1 MKRFFFV
8 LLALLPAV
16 SALAGREVYDIGRG
30 WKFYTVDRRDSVGV
44 TLPHT
49 WNDTDAA
56 VGRLDYYR
64 GIGNYFRYL
73 KARPEWRGKRVFV
86 RFYGA
91 GTVADLMVNGRHAG
105 EHRGGNNAFEFEI
118 TDLLDYGGKNLL
130 WVIVNNGARLDVLP
144 TAGEE
149 NVYGGLFRQAEIIVT
164 EPAAIGFDGYGGC
177 GVLFATERADTLRAS
192 GSAAVTVNVPDSR
205 HVQLDMR
212 ILDARDSVVFSGHA
226 KHRADGGL
234 SVAELP
240 FEIERPHLWQGTA
253 DPYLYTVTVVLADGT
268 RTDSVSFRTGLRTFS
283 VDAARGFFLNG
294 ISYPLRGVVLWRDQ
308 AFSGPV
314 FNEEELRRDMR
325 LIREM
330 GANAVRVAGGTHHPA
345 FYELCDEEG
354 VVVLADGPFAGTS
367 TLDERGY
374 FATPAFR
381 DNAERQFRELVC
393 QRYNN
398 PSVAFW
404 GIFADPEILGD
415 DPIPFIGE
423 MNRLVKSLDPGRL
436 TVGISN
442 KDGDVNRITD
452 LVVWNHTFGWKTGLP
467 GDIAIWRDQLRGDAE
482 WRKIRSGV
490 SYRVGGI
497 AGQYAPKLVR
507 PDPASGWHPEN
518 WQAYV
523 HEVHIGALADERAFW
538 GVFVGD
544 MFDHG
549 SVRTAAGG
557 LRGVNDCGLVTFD
570 RQVRKDAYWLYK
582 ANWNREDPFIH
593 IASVRE
599 RRRSDKIQTV
609 TGSPNLPVAEL
620 CVNGVSLGTRVARN
634 GVMKWDGVQ
643 LRLGENGLRVFA
655 VIAGDDDYVTV
666 EETAVLTCRPGGGG

>member
-314 FNEEELRRDMR
+314 FNEEEL
-325 LIREM
+325 L
-330 GANAVRVAGGTHHPA
+330 
-345 FYELCDEEG
+345 
-354 VVVLADGPFAGTS
+354 
-367 TLDERGY
+367 
-374 FATPAFR
+374 
-381 DNAERQFRELVC
+381 
-393 QRYNN
+393 
-398 PSVAFW
+398 
-404 GIFADPEILGD
+404 
-415 DPIPFIGE
+415 
-423 MNRLVKSLDPGRL
+423 SL
-436 TVGISN
+436 
-442 KDGDVNRITD
+442 
-452 LVVWNHTFGWKTGLP
+452 
-467 GDIAIWRDQLRGDAE
+467 
-482 WRKIRSGV
+482 
-490 SYRVGGI
+490 
-497 AGQYAPKLVR
+497 
-507 PDPASGWHPEN
+507 
-518 WQAYV
+518 
-523 HEVHIGALADERAFW
+523 
-538 GVFVGD
+538 
-544 MFDHG
+544 
-549 SVRTAAGG
+549 
-557 LRGVNDCGLVTFD
+557 
-570 RQVRKDAYWLYK
+570 
-582 ANWNREDPFIH
+582 IH
-593 IASVRE
+593 I
-599 RRRSDKIQTV
+599 
-609 TGSPNLPVAEL
+609 
-620 CVNGVSLGTRVARN
+620 
-634 GVMKWDGVQ
+634 
-643 LRLGENGLRVFA
+643 
-655 VIAGDDDYVTV
+655 
-666 EETAVLTCRPGGGG
+666 

>member
-177 GVLFATERADTLRAS
+177 GVLFATECADTLRAS

-294 ISYPLRGVVLWRDQ
+294 ISYPLRGVVLWRPGLQ
-308 AFSGPV
+308 RAG
-314 FNEEELRRDMR
+314 LQRR
-325 LIREM
+325 
-330 GANAVRVAGGTHHPA
+330 GAAPG
-345 FYELCDEEG
+345 YE
-354 VVVLADGPFAGTS
+354 
-367 TLDERGY
+367 
-374 FATPAFR
+374 
-381 DNAERQFRELVC
+381 
-393 QRYNN
+393 
-398 PSVAFW
+398 
-404 GIFADPEILGD
+404 
-415 DPIPFIGE
+415 
-423 MNRLVKSLDPGRL
+423 
-436 TVGISN
+436 
-442 KDGDVNRITD
+442 
-452 LVVWNHTFGWKTGLP
+452 
-467 GDIAIWRDQLRGDAE
+467 
-482 WRKIRSGV
+482 
-490 SYRVGGI
+490 
-497 AGQYAPKLVR
+497 
-507 PDPASGWHPEN
+507 
-518 WQAYV
+518 AY
-523 HEVHIGALADERAFW
+523 
-538 GVFVGD
+538 
-544 MFDHG
+544 
-549 SVRTAAGG
+549 
-557 LRGVNDCGLVTFD
+557 
-570 RQVRKDAYWLYK
+570 
-582 ANWNREDPFIH
+582 P
-593 IASVRE
+593 
-599 RRRSDKIQTV
+599 
-609 TGSPNLPVAEL
+609 
-620 CVNGVSLGTRVARN
+620 
-634 GVMKWDGVQ
+634 
-643 LRLGENGLRVFA
+643 
-655 VIAGDDDYVTV
+655 
-666 EETAVLTCRPGGGG
+666 

>member
-1 MKRFFFV
+1 M
-8 LLALLPAV
+8 
-16 SALAGREVYDIGRG
+16 
-30 WKFYTVDRRDSVGV
+30 
-44 TLPHT
+44 
-49 WNDTDAA
+49 
-56 VGRLDYYR
+56 
-64 GIGNYFRYL
+64 
-73 KARPEWRGKRVFV
+73 
-86 RFYGA
+86 
-91 GTVADLMVNGRHAG
+91 
-105 EHRGGNNAFEFEI
+105 
-118 TDLLDYGGKNLL
+118 
-130 WVIVNNGARLDVLP
+130 
-144 TAGEE
+144 
-149 NVYGGLFRQAEIIVT
+149 
-164 EPAAIGFDGYGGC
+164 
-177 GVLFATERADTLRAS
+177 
-192 GSAAVTVNVPDSR
+192 
-205 HVQLDMR
+205 
-212 ILDARDSVVFSGHA
+212 
-226 KHRADGGL
+226 
-234 SVAELP
+234 AELP

-467 GDIAIWRDQLRGDAE
+467 GDIAIWRDQAPR
-482 WRKIRSGV
+482 RCGV
-490 SYRVGGI
+490 AQNPFGRQLPGGRHCG
-497 AGQYAPKLVR
+497 AVCPETCTAR
-507 PDPASGWHPEN
+507 P
-518 WQAYV
+518 
-523 HEVHIGALADERAFW
+523 
-538 GVFVGD
+538 
-544 MFDHG
+544 
-549 SVRTAAGG
+549 
-557 LRGVNDCGLVTFD
+557 
-570 RQVRKDAYWLYK
+570 
-582 ANWNREDPFIH
+582 
-593 IASVRE
+593 RE
-599 RRRSDKIQTV
+599 RMAP
-609 TGSPNLPVAEL
+609 GEL
-620 CVNGVSLGTRVARN
+620 A
-634 GVMKWDGVQ
+634 
-643 LRLGENGLRVFA
+643 GLCA
-655 VIAGDDDYVTV
+655 
-666 EETAVLTCRPGGGG
+666 